1 MKAFGFGERMRMTG
15 PDGKVNHAEVDV
27 AGDSVVMMGSPG
39 SDYQS
44 PQRHG
49 HVGALVY
56 IYVDDVDGHF
66 ARAKGAGAT
75 VLQEPADQF
84 FGDRTYVVADPEGQQ
99 WNFAQHVRDVSPE
112 EMAQQPHG

>member
-1 MKAFGFGERMRMTG
+1 MPDNPPAGFPRVTPYLFYEDAGAALDWLVKAFGFGERMRMTG

-49 HVGALVY
+49 HAICEGRL
-56 IYVDDVDGHF
+56 
-66 ARAKGAGAT
+66 AG
-75 VLQEPADQF
+75 
-84 FGDRTYVVADPEGQQ
+84 
-99 WNFAQHVRDVSPE
+99 
-112 EMAQQPHG
+112 